1 MGRSL
6 SKSKFCM
13 GIQCP
18 KMLWLAENKPEFAEK
33 VTNDSDLEN
42 GKLVGEIARGYF
54 GDYSLVHYN
63 ADHSI
68 MVEDTA
74 SLMQGGCE
82 CIAEA
87 SFLYDGLFCSVDL
100 LHKSDSGFDL
110 IEVKS
115 STSVSDIY
123 LEDVS
128 YQYYVLVNSGIPI
141 NHAYIMYINNQYV
154 RQGEID
160 LQSLFVMADYTE
172 EAKSRQDSVQSK
184 IQELREYLL
193 YENEP
198 ERDLDLY
205 CETPYKCAFKNF
217 CRRSILGQSV
227 FDICGLR
234 KIVQYKLYHQGI
246 ITFED
251 IIKRNI
257 KLSKT
262 QLDQV
267 EVSYYHKPDV
277 IDKAKIKDFLDGLS
291 YPIYYLDFETYQT
304 VIPEFDGLHPYDKIP
319 FQYSL
324 HIEYE
329 DGRLDHKEFLAE
341 AGTDPRRKLAEQLVN
356 DIPDNVCVLAFNM
369 GFEKGMINQLAE
381 IYEDLADHLLN
392 IHGNIKDLMIPFKKH
407 YYYTEAMQ
415 GSYSIKYVLPALY
428 PDDPGM
434 NYHNL
439 EGIHDGGEA
448 SAAFPNMKNM
458 SPEEVEKTREN
469 LLKYCGLDTFAM
481 VKVVEKLR
489 DLVSV

>member
-63 ADHSI
+63 ADHSM

-123 LEDVS
+123 LEDIS

-160 LQSLFVMADYTE
+160 LQSLFVLEDCTE
-172 EAKSRQDSVQSK
+172 DALVRQEFVVEK
-184 IQELREYLL
+184 IKEIKEYMLMG
-193 YENEP
+193 EEP
-198 ERDLDLY
+198 ARDIDEY
-205 CETPYKCAFKNF
+205 CESPYKCPYYSY
-217 CRRSILGQSV
+217 CRRHVPEQSV
-227 FDICGLR
+227 FNIKGLYLDR
-234 KIVQYKLYHQGI
+234 QYELYHNGI
-246 ITFED
+246 ISYED
-251 IIKRNI
+251 VISQNPKMSPKQR
-257 KLSKT
+257 K
-262 QLDQV
+262 QV
-267 EVSYYHKPDV
+267 EMSYFHKPDH
-277 IDKAKIKDFLDGLS
+277 IEKEGIKEFLDTLS
-291 YPIYYLDFETYQT
+291 YPIYHLDFETYQT
-304 VIPEFDGLHPYDKIP
+304 AIPEFDGLHPYDKIP

-329 DGRLDHKEFLAE
+329 DGNLDHKEFLAE
-341 AGTDPRRKLAEQLVN
+341 AGTDPRRNLAEQLVK
-356 DIPDNVCVLAFNM
+356 DIPDDVCVLAFNM
-369 GFEKGMINQLAE
+369 GFEKRVIRKLAVD
-381 IYEDLADHLLN
+381 YEDLADHLHKIHNN
-392 IHGNIKDLMIPFKKH
+392 IRDLMIPFQKH

-415 GSYSIKYVLPALY
+415 GSYSIKYVLPALF
-428 PDDPGM
+428 PDDPAM
-434 NYHNL
+434 DYHSL

-458 SPEEVEKTREN
+458 SPKEVEKTREN